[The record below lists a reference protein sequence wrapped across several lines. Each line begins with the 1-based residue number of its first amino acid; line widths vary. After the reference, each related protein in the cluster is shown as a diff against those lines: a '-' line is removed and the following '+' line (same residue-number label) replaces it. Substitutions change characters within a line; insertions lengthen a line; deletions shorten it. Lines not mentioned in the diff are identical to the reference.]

1 MMMLSEQIMSIFAAE
16 DLTQLE
22 QVIDK
27 AGPIAGL
34 FVLFLGIALFLLF
47 RSMSKQLKKVNPDL
61 PMGKD
66 DLQQAQDRAFIEQA
80 MERGE
85 REQPS

>member
-1 MMMLSEQIMSIFAAE
+1 MPHAPASIIHILAAE
-16 DLTQLE
+16 DFTKLE
-22 QVIDK
+22 AVIDK

-47 RSMSKQLKKVNPDL
+47 KSMSKQLKKVNPDL

-66 DLQQAQDRAFIEQA
+66 DILQAQDREVIAEA
-80 MERGE
+80 MQRGE
-85 REQPS
+85 REQQG

>member
-1 MMMLSEQIMSIFAAE
+1 MTLPTQSLINIVAAE
-16 DLTQLE
+16 DFTRLE

-34 FVLFLGIALFLLF
+34 FVLLLGIALFLLF
-47 RSMSKQLKKVNPDL
+47 RSMSKQLKKVNPEL

-66 DLQQAQDRAFIEQA
+66 DLQQAQDRAIIEQA

>member
-1 MMMLSEQIMSIFAAE
+1 MTLPTQSLISIVAAE
-16 DLTQLE
+16 DLTRLE

-34 FVLFLGIALFLLF
+34 FVLVLGIALFLLF
-47 RSMSKQLKKVNPDL
+47 RSMSKQLKKVNPEL

-66 DLQQAQDRAFIEQA
+66 DLQQAQDRAIIEQA

>member
-1 MMMLSEQIMSIFAAE
+1 MTLPTQSLINIVAAE
-16 DLTQLE
+16 DFTRLE

-34 FVLFLGIALFLLF
+34 FVLLLGIALFLLF
-47 RSMSKQLKKVNPDL
+47 RSMSKQLKKVNPEL

-66 DLQQAQDRAFIEQA
+66 DLQQAQDRAIIEQA

-85 REQPS
+85 RERPS